1 MNIPKMQEKRKQR
14 QTEALGTLDCREL
27 GNFENVVQKGRTLLK
42 GPLGILRATRKLA
55 CQTWSVHNVA
65 ATVQFD

>member
-1 MNIPKMQEKRKQR
+1 
-14 QTEALGTLDCREL
+14 
-27 GNFENVVQKGRTLLK
+27 VQKGRTLLK

-55 CQTWSVHNVA
+55 CQARSVHNVA